1 MPLQPPLNSKDHLS
15 SPPSSLY
22 IKDRTTSS
30 IKQVS
35 GTSQRAGVGADQL
48 RTYHRLTSTRASGY
62 GSRKNIDTA
71 SGAQPPAITVTLH
84 SPGQSAERLAQ
95 KASGMPENAEGWH
108 SVRTHALN
116 LITVAVAGWCAEPR
130 NVVFSTKTPKE
141 QNSVG
146 WFPAWSKRARW
157 ETTGKQGGRLTAILR
172 GREETKIRIG
182 GVSSCTLFPGIEG
195 MAPTGRDVEGE
206 EKQRSEKTSERATS
220 APPPQHGRVPLSWPL
235 A

>member
-108 SVRTHALN
+108 SVRRHALS

-130 NVVFSTKTPKE
+130 YVVFSTKTPKE
-141 QNSVG
+141 QYRVVSHMEQESQVG
-146 WFPAWSKRARW
+146 NHRKARRK
-157 ETTGKQGGRLTAILR
+157 THGHSQGQ
-172 GREETKIRIG
+172 
-182 GVSSCTLFPGIEG
+182 
-195 MAPTGRDVEGE
+195 GRDENQDRRGLLLHPIPRHRRCGSYR
-206 EKQRSEKTSERATS
+206 KGC
-220 APPPQHGRVPLSWPL
+220 GR
-235 A
+235 